1 MGAPHHKVT
10 SETRAEVSALISFG
24 INQEDVAKHLRISVD
39 TLDKHYR
46 YELDTA
52 IVNANAKVAAKLY
65 KKATEDEDLGAII
78 FWLKTRARWRTE
90 DSKMESE
97 SKKQIEADI
106 RQLRERLDEKYK
118 KEY

>member
-1 MGAPHHKVT
+1 MAGKPYRPTPDDRKV
-10 SETRAEVSALISFG
+10 VLALVSFG
-24 INQEDVAKHLRISVD
+24 NTYEQIAAHLRISSD
-39 TLDKHYR
+39 TLVAHYKT
-46 YELDTA
+46 ELETGA
-52 IVNANAKVAAKLY
+52 IDANAKVAAKLY

-106 RQLRERLDEKYK
+106 RQLREKLDEKYK